1 MPISRRKRLCVY
13 LAAAGAGAIVLV
25 SAGRGQAYDPDRLWR
40 IVHDKCVPNQEQ
52 HADPAPC
59 ALVDLKEG
67 VERGHVIFKDD
78 FGATQYLLIPT
89 ARVTGIE
96 SPDLLR
102 PNAPNYFAAAWRERG
117 YVEKAARR
125 PLPRAAISLAINSAL
140 RRSQNQL
147 HVHVDCIRRDVQ
159 ATLRHLLATIGDN
172 WAIVPEP
179 LAGHTYRA
187 RRVLGEDLDGADP
200 FVLLAHGLLAHGL
213 LARGVPEA
221 QAAMAAQTL
230 IVVGAQFANA
240 KPGFVVLNAW
250 ARLGDGE
257 LIKGEELQDHF
268 CAVARD

>member
-1 MPISRRKRLCVY
+1 MRISLRKRLCVY

-117 YVEKAARR
+117 YVERAARR
-125 PLPRAAISLAINSAL
+125 TLPRVAISLAVNSEL

-147 HVHVDCIRRDVQ
+147 HIHIDCVRPDVEAALQ
-159 ATLRHLLATIGDN
+159 RNLATLGDHWALL
-172 WAIVPEP
+172 PEL

-187 RRVLGEDLDGADP
+187 RRVLGGDLDGADP
-200 FVLLAHGLLAHGL
+200 FVLLADGVSDAH
-213 LARGVPEA
+213 
-221 QAAMAAQTL
+221 AAMAAQTL

-240 KPGFVVLNAW
+240 KPGFVILNAR
-250 ARLGDGE
+250 ANLGDGE
-257 LIKGEELQDHF
+257 VIKGEELQDHS
-268 CAVARD
+268 CEVARD